1 MTVDELRARKRE
13 LLERKKYELALQ
25 AEGKGDN
32 LALFMV
38 NEELLTV
45 NANLRMLTP
54 GHRVGNRH
62 NRQYGDWAPD
72 KQQYRDWIQ
81 QDQSLDDEIED
92 GRALLKQVVDSSRE
106 HLTPRQSEMFEL
118 WKTTGMGPR
127 AIARH
132 MGLNPSTVSR
142 TLRRAKQTI
151 QKEAERQTE
160 NQKRLSACLLDMSDP
175 NVSTV
180 LLSCVTEKQAVC
192 LYLYYGE
199 WLSIRNIEALTGI
212 DKSSILRNINRALVN
227 IGKYLGYREIILDN
241 MDSIGDFAYQ
251 LYIAGGPLEDPPEPP
266 TEESPDWGRV
276 KLKLPSTR
284 VKKGITHCPS
294 RCDLPPIT
302 VRNSVGDSIM
312 VNSPSMR
319 RQGVHKT
326 HSAFLRMLLERL
338 RKMIESGRNP
348 GRFPIYR
355 WLAEIFQ
362 RLKKRKVDAKRTG

>member
-1 MTVDELRARKRE
+1 MTVDELRARRRE
-13 LLERKKYELALQ
+13 LLEQKKYELALQ

-32 LALFMV
+32 LAIFMI

-54 GHRVGNRH
+54 GHRVGNRR

-92 GRALLKQVVDSSRE
+92 GRALLKRVVDSSQKL
-106 HLTPRQSEMFEL
+106 LTPRQSEILEL
-118 WKTTGMGPR
+118 WKSTGMGPS

-132 MGLNPSTVSR
+132 MGLNRSTVYR

-160 NQKRLSACLLDMSDP
+160 NQKRLSACILDMSDP
-175 NVSTV
+175 NISTV

-199 WLSIRNIEALTGI
+199 WLSVRNIEALTGI

-241 MDSIGDFAYQ
+241 MDFIGDFAYQ

-284 VKKGITHCPS
+284 VKKEITHYPI
-294 RCDLPPIT
+294 RRDLPPIT
-302 VRNSVGDSIM
+302 VRNSAGNSIL
-312 VNSPSMR
+312 VNLPSVR

-326 HSAFLRMLLERL
+326 NSAFLELLLEKQ
-338 RKMIESGRNP
+338 RKIVESGKNP
-348 GRFPIYR
+348 DRFSLYR
-355 WLAEIFQ
+355 WLTEIFH
-362 RLKKRKVDAKRTG
+362 RLKSEGCKKRDE